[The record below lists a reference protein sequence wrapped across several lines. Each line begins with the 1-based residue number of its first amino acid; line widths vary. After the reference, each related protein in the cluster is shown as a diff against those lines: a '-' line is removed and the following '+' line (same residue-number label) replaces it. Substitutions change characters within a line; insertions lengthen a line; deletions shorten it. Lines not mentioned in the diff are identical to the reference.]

1 MLCWRPQN
9 HTGRGSAGCH
19 MKSSLKTDPGGAG
32 DKDAVVC
39 VPLAAERLDLLPD
52 SEGRPVRH
60 CLCLDLPLPC
70 SCLCL
75 EPPLKAHCLRVAL
88 INGAGNPG
96 GQTFTLSQGARE
108 AS

>member
-39 VPLAAERLDLLPD
+39 VPLAAERPDLLPD

-70 SCLCL
+70 SCLSL
-75 EPPLKAHCLRVAL
+75 NLHCV
-88 INGAGNPG
+88 INGVGNPG